1 MSVKQAEGLMLF
13 VTFAWSSSY
22 LLMKIALGGVEPF
35 NLIALRFG
43 IAFVCVGIVFF
54 KLFKTCTWSTFY
66 KGVGLGA
73 LVWISLFGTVTGV
86 KLTTASAAAFL
97 GTTTVVLV
105 PIIEGLWHKKWPP
118 KLTMLSIAL
127 AFFGL
132 ILFTVKAGF
141 ALDVGALYCLWGTLG
156 YASYIIILGHLAKGK
171 DGILISIIQFGAIAV
186 LSTVSSFLV
195 ETPRLPQTKEQWGAV
210 LILAI
215 VCSAFCFLMQ
225 MIAQRYIAPSK
236 IGLIYSMEPVFAAVL
251 AYIFLQEVLGPQEYI
266 GAIFIMIAIVFKNI
280 VYRSKYALLQRKR
293 KHWIRHHVVRQ

>member
-35 NLIALRFG
+35 NLMALRFG
-43 IAFVCVGIVFF
+43 IAFICVGIVFF
-54 KLFKTCTWSTFY
+54 KLFKKCTWPIFC

-105 PIIEGLWHKKWPP
+105 PIIEGLWRKKWPP
-118 KLTMLSIAL
+118 KLTLLSIGL

-132 ILFTVKAGF
+132 VLFTIKERF
-141 ALDVGALYCLWGTLG
+141 SLDVGALYCLWGTLG
-156 YASYIIILGHLAKGK
+156 YASYIIILGNIAKGK
-171 DGILISIIQFGAIAV
+171 DGILISMIQFGAIAV
-186 LSTVSSFLV
+186 LSTLSSLV
-195 ETPRLPQTKEQWGAV
+195 FETLRLPQTKEQWGAV
-210 LILAI
+210 LVLAV

-225 MIAQRYIAPSK
+225 MIAQRYISPSK
-236 IGLIYSMEPVFAAVL
+236 IGLIYSMEPVFAAIL
-251 AYIFLQEVLGPQEYI
+251 AYVFLHEVLGTQEYI
-266 GAIFIMIAIVFKNI
+266 GAIFIMIAIVLKNI

-293 KHWIRHHVVRQ
+293 KQWTRRRVAK

>member
-22 LLMKIALGGVEPF
+22 LLMKIALEGVEPF
-35 NLIALRFG
+35 NLIALRFC
-43 IAFVCVGIVFF
+43 IAFICVSIVFF
-54 KLFKTCTWSTFY
+54 KLFKQCTWSTFY

-105 PIIEGLWHKKWPP
+105 PIIEGIWRKKWPP
-118 KLTMLSIAL
+118 KITVLSIAL
-127 AFFGL
+127 AFLGL
-132 ILFTVKAGF
+132 ILFTVKEGF
-141 ALDVGALYCLWGTLG
+141 SLDVGAIYCLWGTFG
-156 YASYIIILGHLAKGK
+156 YASYIIILGNIAKGK
-171 DGILISIIQFGAIAV
+171 DGILISMIQFAAIGV
-186 LSTVSSFLV
+186 LSLLSSFV
-195 ETPRLPQTKEQWGAV
+195 FETPRLPQTNEQWGAV

-225 MIAQRYIAPSK
+225 MIAQRYISPSK

-251 AYIFLQEVLGPQEYI
+251 AYVFLHEVLGLQEYI
-266 GAIFIMIAIVFKNI
+266 GATFIMIAIVLKNI

-293 KHWIRHHVVRQ
+293 KHWNRKLTVK

>member
-43 IAFVCVGIVFF
+43 IAFICVGIVFF
-54 KLFKTCTWSTFY
+54 KLFKKCTWPIFY

-105 PIIEGLWHKKWPP
+105 PIIEGLWRKKWPS
-118 KLTMLSIAL
+118 KLTILSIGL
-127 AFFGL
+127 AFLGL
-132 ILFTVKAGF
+132 ILFTIKEGF
-141 ALDVGALYCLWGTLG
+141 SLDVGALYCLWGTLG
-156 YASYIIILGHLAKGK
+156 YASYIIILGNIAKGK
-171 DGILISIIQFGAIAV
+171 DGILISMIQFGAIAV
-186 LSTVSSFLV
+186 LSTLSSLV
-195 ETPRLPQTKEQWGAV
+195 FETLRLPQTKEQWGAV
-210 LILAI
+210 LVLAV

-225 MIAQRYIAPSK
+225 MIAQRYISPSK

-251 AYIFLQEVLGPQEYI
+251 AYVFLHEVLGTQEYI
-266 GAIFIMIAIVFKNI
+266 GAIFIMIAIVLKNI

-293 KHWIRHHVVRQ
+293 KQWTRRQLAK